1 MKRFFELTFRP
12 FFVITGAATTLG
24 ALLAFWPRWAAVHLL
39 RIDFVQD
46 YTIILQHWG
55 FLLGLVGVFMIVAA
69 FREDWRQPV
78 LILCCCEKAFVVY
91 LVIVNARYPYSHGLR
106 MGAARDATVAL
117 YTIGYFAFGGS
128 RTPLP
133 TG

>member
-1 MKRFFELTFRP
+1 MVLSTRRIVVALQRNTS
-12 FFVITGAATTLG
+12 TGPKG
-24 ALLAFWPRWAAVHLL
+24 
-39 RIDFVQD
+39 DFVQD

-106 MGAARDATVAL
+106 MGAAMDATVAL

>member
-1 MKRFFELTFRP
+1 MALQRNTS
-12 FFVITGAATTLG
+12 TGPKG
-24 ALLAFWPRWAAVHLL
+24 
-39 RIDFVQD
+39 DFVQD

-106 MGAARDATVAL
+106 MGAAMDATVAL